1 MGQRNVE
8 EFMASG
14 CEDSKLA
21 QEESVETEL
30 DCATRTW
37 AEWARQSADSVSGE
51 DLKIDLSSVG

>member
-1 MGQRNVE
+1 
-8 EFMASG
+8 MASG